1 MKKITKSRRNLFPY
15 FVLCLLLVGVSG
27 NAFAQMGQTFGISLK
42 YDFLPYQPFADPE
55 KGTFEEDVELQE
67 HTFSVQLSFPL
78 TFAEGKTLLLNHLNY
93 QRTAFDF
100 RNWDDVQ
107 GGEQI
112 DQVQSISYTAFLL
125 QQLSE
130 KWQLA
135 AAVTPG
141 LASDFEGVESFSDLS
156 SDDVTFTAILGV
168 IRKFNE
174 NFSLGAGVAYERD
187 FGDPLPLP
195 FIYFDWNIRPN
206 LHATGILP
214 QNLAISYT
222 LHPMIDLG
230 LLYQIDGNRYHG
242 DPDKYGVD
250 NPQMAYTIGTIGPTA
265 QIHLTKWFH
274 LYVEGGYT
282 FLRNFEFRDGD
293 DEKRSLDTDQTV
305 YLRTGI
311 LFGM

>member
-1 MKKITKSRRNLFPY
+1 MKNITQCTRTLLSFIVVCL
-15 FVLCLLLVGVSG
+15 VLTGVSR
-27 NAFAQMGQTFGISLK
+27 NAFAQMGQTFGISLT

-55 KGTFEEDVELQE
+55 KGTFEEDVELQDQ
-67 HTFSVQLSFPL
+67 TFGVQLSFPVA
-78 TFAEGKTLLLNHLNY
+78 FAEGKTLLLNHLHY
-93 QRTAFDF
+93 QRMAFDF
-100 RNWDDVQ
+100 RNWDDIR

-135 AAVTPG
+135 VAVTPG

-156 SDDVTFTAILGV
+156 SDDVTLTAMVGA

-174 NFSLGAGVAYERD
+174 NFSFGAGIAYERD

-195 FIYFDWNIRPN
+195 FLYFDWNIRPN
-206 LHATGILP
+206 LHASGIVP
-214 QNLAISYT
+214 QNVALSYT
-222 LHPMIDLG
+222 LNPMIDLG
-230 LLYQIDGNRYHG
+230 LLFRIDGSRYHG

-250 NPQMAYTIGTIGPTA
+250 NPQMAYTVGTIGPTA
-265 QIHLTKWFH
+265 QIHLTKWCH
-274 LYVEGGYT
+274 ISVEGGYT

-293 DEKRSLDTDQTV
+293 DEERSLDTDQTF
-305 YLRTGI
+305 YLKAGI
-311 LFGM
+311 SLGM